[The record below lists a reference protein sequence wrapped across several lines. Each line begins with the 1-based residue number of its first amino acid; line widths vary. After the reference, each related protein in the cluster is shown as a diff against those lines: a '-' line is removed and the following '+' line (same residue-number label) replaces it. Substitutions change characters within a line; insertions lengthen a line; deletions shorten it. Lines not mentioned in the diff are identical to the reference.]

1 MTSLVSPPSGLH
13 DNPWVCDCRLYD
25 LVQFQRFPTLS
36 VAFID
41 TRLRCSAPESV
52 SGVLFSDTELRQCQL
67 PRIHTAV
74 ARVRSA
80 VGNNVLLRCGTIGVP
95 IPDLT
100 WRRADGRVVNGTG
113 ESLNVNFLTVLLFSS
128 GSLEFFFCI
137 FNQCLKEK
145 TFPCFCTHS
154 PTGNLKRR
162 NYLVDP

>member
-1 MTSLVSPPSGLH
+1 MYLHPPGLH

-25 LVQFQRFPTLS
+25 LVQFQKFPTLS

-52 SGVLFSDTELRQCQL
+52 SGVLFSDTELRRCQL

-100 WRRADGRVVNGTG
+100 WRRADGRVLNGTG
-113 ESLNVNFLTVLLFSS
+113 EQAYCLSLYCVQDKMFFFFGNFFCCIMTENFLRFSA
-128 GSLEFFFCI
+128 
-137 FNQCLKEK
+137 
-145 TFPCFCTHS
+145 
-154 PTGNLKRR
+154 
-162 NYLVDP
+162 LVQ

>member
-1 MTSLVSPPSGLH
+1 MLLFPVASLVCPSGLH

-25 LVQFQRFPTLS
+25 LVQFQKFPTLS

-52 SGVLFSDTELRQCQL
+52 SGVLFSDTELRRCQL

-100 WRRADGRVVNGTG
+100 WHRADGRSVNGSG
-113 ESLNVNFLTVLLFSS
+113 ESLCITFHTVSGSSVVLLSI
-128 GSLEFFFCI
+128 L
-137 FNQCLKEK
+137 FNVQRKLPQFLHLQSNRKPQKKE
-145 TFPCFCTHS
+145 S
-154 PTGNLKRR
+154 PG
-162 NYLVDP
+162 PS

>member
-1 MTSLVSPPSGLH
+1 MLILLQDYHSNIHTGHLQAVYQFEHRWTYRPLVYSLIPSPTGLH

-25 LVQFQRFPTLS
+25 LVQFQKFPTLS

-52 SGVLFSDTELRQCQL
+52 SGVLFSDTELRRCQL

-80 VGNNVLLRCGTIGVP
+80 IGNNVLLRCGTIGVP

-100 WRRADGRVVNGTG
+100 WCRADGRVLNGTG
-113 ESLNVNFLTVLLFSS
+113 E
-128 GSLEFFFCI
+128 I
-137 FNQCLKEK
+137 FE
-145 TFPCFCTHS
+145 H
-154 PTGNLKRR
+154 
-162 NYLVDP
+162 